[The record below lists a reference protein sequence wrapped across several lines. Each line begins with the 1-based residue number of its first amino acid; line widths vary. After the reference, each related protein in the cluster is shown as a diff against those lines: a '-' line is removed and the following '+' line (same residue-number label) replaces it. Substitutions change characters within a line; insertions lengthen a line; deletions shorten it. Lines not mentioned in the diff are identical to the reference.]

1 MQYASIGTPAA
12 SPSRRIDDGDRRR
25 GFTLVEALVALSLL
39 LVFAVALS
47 PVFSHGR
54 RLLARGDGEI
64 RAELLLRSLLT
75 AEFDTADPQ
84 NSLREGESGRY
95 RWRVAVEPFD
105 AAALRQPSD
114 DAAVSEDSASAKALS
129 LFKVSARVS
138 WGNGAVIAAES
149 LRLGR
154 TTRE

>member
-1 MQYASIGTPAA
+1 MKYASIGTPAA
-12 SPSRRIDDGDRRR
+12 SPSKRTDRGEAQG

-39 LVFAVALS
+39 LVFALALS
-47 PVFSHGR
+47 PVLSHAR

-75 AEFDTADPQ
+75 ADFDASDPQ

-95 RWRVAVEPFD
+95 HWSVAVEPFD
-105 AAALRQPSD
+105 AS
-114 DAAVSEDSASAKALS
+114 ALS
-129 LFKVSARVS
+129 QPASDGSARDGSAPAKPLSLYKVSARVS
-138 WGNGAVIAAES
+138 WGHGAVIAAES

-154 TTRE
+154 IASD